1 MFGPFE
7 RAVAG
12 RYLRARRGERFVSI
26 IAGFSLLGTALGV
39 GTLIV
44 VMSVMGGVQTD
55 LLSRILGFDGH
66 VNIYPGGSAMTQ
78 PGVTAAQVRTLPGVT
93 FAAAVIDGQVLFQGS
108 RGELA
113 PGLVLGI
120 GQEDIRNLHAVSDH
134 IIAGSLDDFK
144 GEDVVAIGLGLAN
157 KFRLQLGG
165 ELTMVSP
172 EGAATAFGTIP
183 RVRAYRVAAI
193 FQVGAFQYDSGYAFL
208 PLPAAQIYFQKPDQ
222 ASRIEVM
229 VADPERATDTGRT
242 IASALA
248 NTPLRVQSWQ
258 QRDNSYF
265 AAVKIQ
271 RNVLF
276 LILLLII
283 LVAAFNVISTMIM
296 LVKDKTR
303 DIAVLRT
310 IGAGRGAV
318 MRVFVMVGAAIGVL
332 GTLLGTVLGVLFCWN
347 IEKIQG
353 WVEFVT
359 GSQVF
364 SPEVYFLS
372 HLPARLDPNEV
383 IQIVLIALALTL
395 LATLY
400 PSWRAARTDPVEAL
414 RHE

>member
-66 VNIYPGGSAMTQ
+66 VNVYPGNSALTQ
-78 PGVTAAQVRTLPGVT
+78 PGVTADQVRKLPGVT

-120 GQEDIRNLHAVSDH
+120 GQDDIRNLHAVSDH

-193 FQVGAFQYDSGYAFL
+193 FQVGAFQYDSAYAFL
-208 PLPAAQIYFQKPDQ
+208 PLPAAQIYLPEAGPGQPDRGHGRR
-222 ASRIEVM
+222 SR
-229 VADPERATDTGRT
+229 ARDGDRARH
-242 IASALA
+242 
-248 NTPLRVQSWQ
+248 R
-258 QRDNSYF
+258 QRAGQH
-265 AAVKIQ
+265 AA
-271 RNVLF
+271 
-276 LILLLII
+276 
-283 LVAAFNVISTMIM
+283 AC
-296 LVKDKTR
+296 
-303 DIAVLRT
+303 AVLAAAGQQLLRS
-310 IGAGRGAV
+310 GARY
-318 MRVFVMVGAAIGVL
+318 
-332 GTLLGTVLGVLFCWN
+332 
-347 IEKIQG
+347 
-353 WVEFVT
+353 
-359 GSQVF
+359 S
-364 SPEVYFLS
+364 
-372 HLPARLDPNEV
+372 
-383 IQIVLIALALTL
+383 
-395 LATLY
+395 ATCC
-400 PSWRAARTDPVEAL
+400 S
-414 RHE
+414 